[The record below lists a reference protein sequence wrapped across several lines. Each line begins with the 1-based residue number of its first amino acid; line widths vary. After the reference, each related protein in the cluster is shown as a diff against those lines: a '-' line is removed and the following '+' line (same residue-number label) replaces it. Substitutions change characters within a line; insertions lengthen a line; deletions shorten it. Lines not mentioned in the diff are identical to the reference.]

1 MTRKQ
6 EATPNLV
13 RACACYYCLKKVAQ
27 QLAVCVRR
35 PCAPMV
41 SSTRAEAAQRR
52 PPLSAGTPKRLKGT
66 GVVGFGRRRVL
77 GRKKVKRADRTKP
90 KPKPKPKRGREGS
103 LWLCGVDYFDGKQLF
118 SANVPTERDRGATTR
133 GSRQGG
139 MGCTW
144 VPRRHLQEAAG
155 CPRKTLQNAFGASF
169 LVTCLHA

>member
-66 GVVGFGRRRVL
+66 GVAGFGRRRVL
-77 GRKKVKRADRTKP
+77 GRRSKETVRPNPNQNEEGK
-90 KPKPKPKRGREGS
+90 EGS
-103 LWLCGVDYFDGKQLF
+103 LWLCGVDYFGGKQLF
-118 SANVPTERDRGATTR
+118 SANVPTERDRGATTSAAGR
-133 GSRQGG
+133 VGWDAH
-139 MGCTW
+139 GCPGR
-144 VPRRHLQEAAG
+144 VAQEAAG